1 MRSSG
6 LIDDVIWGLIS
17 PVGVA
22 SERGL
27 VGELPV
33 AEGTLMDVWKVCLCM
48 EGSQDRVV

>member
-1 MRSSG
+1 MGSG
-6 LIDDVIWGLIS
+6 LVDDVVWGFVS

-22 SERGL
+22 SECGL